1 MIHASAPQLCA
12 ICFSLLTAR
21 KSLAGESRCKCRRD
35 GKKKLQRRENHN
47 PGADQGTGPAE
58 SFREMGDLIRI
69 MGNLLIRE
77 NRLRPALPE
86 YFVGDMRRLIC

>member
-1 MIHASAPQLCA
+1 MIHAIAPQLCA

-21 KSLAGESRCKCRRD
+21 KSLAGESRCKRRRD

-69 MGNLLIRE
+69 MENLLMCEILFTPRI
-77 NRLRPALPE
+77 A
-86 YFVGDMRRLIC
+86 